1 MFDNIPNTVIS
12 IVIIQ
17 WPDFSFTHKHLMLH
31 ILTSTL
37 ELIDIGSIKGYNS

>member
-17 WPDFSFTHKHLMLH
+17 WLDFSFTHRHLILH
-31 ILTSTL
+31 ILASTL
-37 ELIDIGSIKGYNS
+37 ELIDTGSIKGNNS